1 MKENRMFNLRPFVF
15 IASSFCSGLLCMYAG
30 LRAGLGAGFILVALW
45 CAYILSF
52 LFRRKRRTVLL
63 LLAAFAALF
72 SFFSSFLRVNAF
84 CGADVPET
92 VCSVDGRI
100 TRVEDY
106 DGGTVRLILSDL
118 SIGKEKK
125 RFSLALYAPEDE
137 NFSVGKRI
145 SLSVKVENFGLFYEN
160 RLSAVNLVNGV
171 KYRANVE
178 EGRYYLYGGG
188 QTLFEK
194 AAAIIKDTLKAG
206 LPEEEFSVA
215 AALLTGEE
223 RYMDGDVLENFRNGG
238 VAHIFAVSGL
248 HIGFLAGVVFFL
260 LRSCRVRGVPKV
272 LISAAVLVF
281 YAGICGFSPSSLR
294 AAVMA
299 SVLAAAKESGMKYD
313 GLSSLSI
320 SAIIVLAIS
329 PLQFFSV
336 GFQLSYSV
344 VFAVILLA
352 PRIARAFRFLP
363 QKVSSAVGVVLSAQI
378 GGLPVSLF
386 YFGNISFVSVAVNL
400 IAVPFVSV
408 VFVALITGVFVGAV
422 FSVPVPAL
430 FVQKYLLKMLV
441 GAVMLFDYE
450 KLLLL
455 GVSFGAFTLFY
466 YALMILASGTI
477 CLKARTARL
486 AAVVLACF
494 FAGGAGICTARE
506 LSAVTMC
513 VATDTAA
520 NSVCFSRG
528 GKACLVLTD
537 GGSGASFYNAKRF
550 LERENVTS
558 ADLFILGENVYF
570 AANYFIR
577 YLDKVWYVSENG
589 DAAAD
594 LFDAEFYR
602 LSPSEAAETEL
613 GAFYL
618 GSDGKTLVYENGARV
633 LICGEN
639 ADLSAYRGAYQLVV
653 SPFDVGYIDAPC
665 ALFYPSYGCD
675 DSYTAGNLLYK
686 INASS
691 VKRI

>member
-45 CAYILSF
+45 CAFILSF

-84 CGADVPET
+84 CGADVPEI

-223 RYMDGDVLENFRNGG
+223 GYMDGDVLENFRNGG

-260 LRSCRVRGVPKV
+260 LKSCRVRGVPKV

-299 SVLAAAKESGMKYD
+299 SVLAAAK
-313 GLSSLSI
+313 
-320 SAIIVLAIS
+320 
-329 PLQFFSV
+329 
-336 GFQLSYSV
+336 
-344 VFAVILLA
+344 
-352 PRIARAFRFLP
+352 RRA
-363 QKVSSAVGVVLSAQI
+363 
-378 GGLPVSLF
+378 
-386 YFGNISFVSVAVNL
+386 
-400 IAVPFVSV
+400 
-408 VFVALITGVFVGAV
+408 
-422 FSVPVPAL
+422 
-430 FVQKYLLKMLV
+430 
-441 GAVMLFDYE
+441 
-450 KLLLL
+450 
-455 GVSFGAFTLFY
+455 
-466 YALMILASGTI
+466 
-477 CLKARTARL
+477 
-486 AAVVLACF
+486 
-494 FAGGAGICTARE
+494 
-506 LSAVTMC
+506 
-513 VATDTAA
+513 
-520 NSVCFSRG
+520 
-528 GKACLVLTD
+528 
-537 GGSGASFYNAKRF
+537 
-550 LERENVTS
+550 
-558 ADLFILGENVYF
+558 
-570 AANYFIR
+570 
-577 YLDKVWYVSENG
+577 
-589 DAAAD
+589 
-594 LFDAEFYR
+594 
-602 LSPSEAAETEL
+602 
-613 GAFYL
+613 
-618 GSDGKTLVYENGARV
+618 
-633 LICGEN
+633 
-639 ADLSAYRGAYQLVV
+639 
-653 SPFDVGYIDAPC
+653 
-665 ALFYPSYGCD
+665 
-675 DSYTAGNLLYK
+675 
-686 INASS
+686 
-691 VKRI
+691 